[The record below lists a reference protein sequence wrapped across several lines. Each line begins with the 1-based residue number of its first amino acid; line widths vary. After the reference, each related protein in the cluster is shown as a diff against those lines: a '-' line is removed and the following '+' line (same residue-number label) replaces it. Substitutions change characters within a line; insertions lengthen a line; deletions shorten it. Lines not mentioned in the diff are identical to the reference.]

1 MTVVSLFFHLSH
13 CFSGIFY
20 NSKKIICA
28 GVPFNPFNEIFFMQM
43 SEIKQDLY
51 SWKANVFQI

>member
-13 CFSGIFY
+13 CFLGFFFY

-28 GVPFNPFNEIFFMQM
+28 GVPFNPFNEIFFYAKEL
-43 SEIKQDLY
+43 S
-51 SWKANVFQI
+51 NVRN